1 MARKARYIDGSVIK
15 PATIPSDAFEAG
27 ALGTASIADLS
38 VTTAKIAASAVTTAK
53 IADQNITAAK
63 VANTSIT
70 GSLPGIA
77 VIWEVDVAAAAGAT
91 NYDVVV
97 PNKARILNVWAHKA
111 AANGGAGD
119 TVQLKTSGG
128 AANITNA
135 LDLNISTDGGN
146 VGASSIDPTN
156 SVVAAGTTLR
166 LVATQ
171 VSDCSCRVH
180 ILGILVA

>member
-77 VIWEVDVAAAAGAT
+77 VIWEVDVAATTA

>member
-15 PATIPSDAFEAG
+15 PATIPSDA
-27 ALGTASIADLS
+27 IADLS
-38 VTTAKIAASAVTTAK
+38 VTTAKLAASAVTSAK

-63 VANTSIT
+63 VANVSTS
-70 GSLPGIA
+70 GALPGIQLA
-77 VIWEVDVAAAAGAT
+77 WEVDVAAGSA

-97 PNKARILNVWAHKA
+97 PLKTRITQVWAHKS

-128 AANITNA
+128 AANISSA
-135 LDLNISTDGGN
+135 LDLNTSTDGG
-146 VGASSIDPTN
+146 ATSSTFIEPTN

-171 VSDCSCRVH
+171 VTNCECRVH
-180 ILGILVA
+180 ILGVLVA

>member
-27 ALGTASIADLS
+27 AIGSTSIADLG
-38 VTTAKIAASAVTTAK
+38 VTTAKLAASAVTTAK

-63 VANTSIT
+63 VANVSTS
-70 GSLPGIA
+70 GALPGIA
-77 VIWEVDVAAAAGAT
+77 VIWEVDVAATTA

-128 AANITNA
+128 AANISDA
-135 LDLNISTDGGN
+135 VSLNTSVDGGN
-146 VGASSIDPTN
+146 VGAASLDPTN

-166 LVATQ
+166 LAATA
-171 VSDCSCRVH
+171 VTDCSCRVH

>member
-15 PATIPSDAFEAG
+15 PATIPADAFEAG
-27 ALGTASIADLS
+27 AIGSTSIADLG
-38 VTTAKIAASAVTTAK
+38 VTTAK

-63 VANTSIT
+63 VANVSTS
-70 GSLPGIA
+70 GALPGIQLA
-77 VIWEVDVAAAAGAT
+77 WEVDVAAGSA

-97 PNKARILNVWAHKA
+97 PLKTRITQVWAHKS

-128 AANITNA
+128 AANISSA
-135 LDLNISTDGGN
+135 IDLNTTTDGG
-146 VGASSIDPTN
+146 AAPSTFIEPTN

-171 VSDCSCRVH
+171 VTNCECRVH

>member
-27 ALGTASIADLS
+27 AIGSTSIADLG

-77 VIWEVDVAAAAGAT
+77 VIWEVDVAATTA

-166 LVATQ
+166 LAATA
-171 VSDCSCRVH
+171 VTDCSCRVH

>member
-27 ALGTASIADLS
+27 ALGTTSIADLG
-38 VTTAKIAASAVTTAK
+38 VTTAKLAASAVT
-53 IADQNITAAK
+53 AAK
-63 VANTSIT
+63 LADGALT
-70 GSLPGIA
+70 GSKPANVATTGALPGIP
-77 VIWEVDVAAAAGAT
+77 VIWEVDVAAGSA

-97 PNKARILNVWAHKA
+97 PNKCRIINMWAHKS

-119 TVQLKTSGG
+119 TIQLKTSGG
-128 AANITNA
+128 AANISDA
-135 LDLNISTDGGN
+135 VSLNTSVDGGN
-146 VGASSIDPTN
+146 VGAASLDPTN

-171 VSDCSCRVH
+171 VTNCECRVH

>member
-38 VTTAKIAASAVTTAK
+38 VTTAKL
-53 IADQNITAAK
+53 ADQNITAAK
-63 VANTSIT
+63 VANVSTS
-70 GSLPGIA
+70 GALPGIQLA
-77 VIWEVDVAAAAGAT
+77 WEVDVAAGSA
-91 NYDVVV
+91 NYNVVV
-97 PNKARILNVWAHKA
+97 PLKTRITQVWAHKS

-128 AANITNA
+128 AANISSA
-135 LDLNISTDGGN
+135 IDLNTSVDGGA
-146 VGASSIDPTN
+146 ASSTFIEPTN

-171 VSDCSCRVH
+171 VTNCECRVH
-180 ILGILVA
+180 ILGVLVA

>member
-27 ALGTASIADLS
+27 AIGSTSIADLG
-38 VTTAKIAASAVTTAK
+38 VTTAKLAASAVTTAK

-63 VANTSIT
+63 VANVSTS
-70 GSLPGIA
+70 GALPGIA
-77 VIWEVDVAAAAGAT
+77 VIWEVDVAATTA

-166 LVATQ
+166 LAATA
-171 VSDCSCRVH
+171 VTDCSCRVH